1 MVSGLITQHGRSSV
15 MKAALLWT
23 MLASLS
29 AFKAQALLSSH
40 RIFLLRFA
48 VQKID
53 NNAKRMMS
61 GTGTVYESDDAKAP
75 VVTLFTKEGC
85 TLCDNVKAVL
95 ESLRTELPHTLMA
108 IDITDDEH
116 DMWFLKYKYDIPVLH
131 VGGQYWIKH
140 RLNEEE
146 ARLGLKE
153 AMNGA
158 FSKRNGE
165 PDAGE
170 MEKRQAERMEKR

>member
-1 MVSGLITQHGRSSV
+1 
-15 MKAALLWT
+15 MKVAPLWT

-29 AFKAQALLSSH
+29 AFKAQGLLPSQ

-48 VQKID
+48 VQRID
-53 NNAKRMMS
+53 NNARRMTTNEEGRTIS
-61 GTGTVYESDDAKAP
+61 VTGTVYESDDASAP
-75 VVTLFTKEGC
+75 VVTLFTKKGC
-85 TLCDNVKAVL
+85 TLCDKVKDVL
-95 ESLRTELPHTLMA
+95 ETLRTELPHTLKA
-108 IDITDDEH
+108 VDITDHEH
-116 DMWFLKYKYDIPVLH
+116 DLWFSKYKYDIPVLH

-153 AMNGA
+153 AMEGA
-158 FSKRNGE
+158 FLKRNGE

-170 MEKRQAERMEKR
+170 MEKRQAERLEQK